1 MPCRMPATTLAAA
14 LVLAAPMAFAGVPR
28 LDATCPGDL
37 TVHADDGGPVTVNGR
52 AATLKTFNAN
62 YFEARDAQ
70 TGTIV
75 SITRGADG
83 TVSVSYTG
91 KGRANGVCTLA
102 GKT

>member
-1 MPCRMPATTLAAA
+1 
-14 LVLAAPMAFAGVPR
+14 
-28 LDATCPGDL
+28 
-37 TVHADDGGPVTVNGR
+37 VTVNGR

-102 GKT
+102 GKQ